1 MRLKKNQSGLTFI
14 SWLIILAIGGF
25 FVLLTL
31 KLVPIYLENQSVK
44 SVVQSLNQDP
54 LVRKQT
60 AHGVRKIIQKRLK
73 INSVYDFPKE
83 YIKIK
88 KSKNKLIVDITY
100 DRIEPIVA
108 NVSVMVSFS
117 EKLDIELL
125 P

>member
-1 MRLKKNQSGLTFI
+1 MRVKKHQSGLTLI
-14 SWLIILAIGGF
+14 TWLLIMAIGGF

-31 KLVPIYLENQSVK
+31 KLVPIYLEYQSVRT
-44 SVVQSLNQDP
+44 VIQSLNHDP
-54 LVRKQT
+54 LVRKT
-60 AHGVRKIIQKRLK
+60 DANGVRKLITKRLK

-88 KSKNKLIVDITY
+88 KTKNRLKVDVTY

-108 NVSVMVSFS
+108 NISVMVSFS
-117 EKLDIELL
+117 EKLEIETL